1 MNISDFCDMT
11 RDVWDQ
17 KFYDIIE
24 NLVNNLF
31 KLLEITEFF
40 IEKSEVNLN
49 KHKDSK
55 STVFKM
61 LNFCVLMMNIG
72 CNFEVENSNG
82 LLGVNLMDM
91 ESFDFSRREFEVK
104 FKNRKIVQNPSKN
117 SIGNE
122 YRKQSTVKYTLFPVY
137 SESNVSSEIQSEY

>member
-1 MNISDFCDMT
+1 MLNEQSKENNYISKYFESFIKYKFSKIRKNFDFGKYIEAKNNYDRRKANDLAKIVSKLRETMNISDFCDMT

-40 IEKSEVNLN
+40 IEKSEINLN

-55 STVFKM
+55 SLTFKM
-61 LNFCVLMMNIG
+61 LNFCILMMNIG
-72 CNFEVENSNG
+72 CNFEVE
-82 LLGVNLMDM
+82 
-91 ESFDFSRREFEVK
+91 
-104 FKNRKIVQNPSKN
+104 SK
-117 SIGNE
+117 SYE
-122 YRKQSTVKYTLFPVY
+122 KY
-137 SESNVSSEIQSEY
+137 

>member
-24 NLVNNLF
+24 NLVNNLI

-40 IEKSEVNLN
+40 IEKAEINMN

-55 STVFKM
+55 SLSFKM
-61 LNFCVLMMNIG
+61 LNFSILMMNIG
-72 CNFEVENSNG
+72 CNFE
-82 LLGVNLMDM
+82 L
-91 ESFDFSRREFEVK
+91 ESKFSC
-104 FKNRKIVQNPSKN
+104 
-117 SIGNE
+117 
-122 YRKQSTVKYTLFPVY
+122 
-137 SESNVSSEIQSEY
+137 